1 MNPLDL
7 LSTLLGYLMEPCYA
21 LTGNWWLAILLFT
34 AVTKVILLPISLWCQ
49 KNSIKMVSLMPEIN
63 RIKVKYFGDK
73 ETIGEEQVALFKR
86 EHYHGFLSIIP
97 LAFQLIILI
106 GLINVI
112 YTVAAENPELSIG
125 LFPYEAGGLT
135 LLFPLAAGV
144 SAWLLGIVQNRI
156 HPLQKE
162 QSRMSQMGT
171 NGLSIGISL
180 MLGIFVSLGVGFYW
194 ICSNL
199 LSIFVQIICNLI
211 INPKKYVDYD
221 ALQESKAEL
230 EHLEN
235 LGKTEK
241 NPELRKREKADYKK
255 FFSVVNKHLV
265 FYSEGS
271 GFYKYFQD
279 VIEYLLAHSNITI
292 HYVTSDPNDQIFG
305 IAEKQPRIRPYYIG
319 EKRLI
324 TLMMKMDAD
333 IVVMT
338 MPDLDT
344 YHIKRSYVRKDVEYV
359 YMFHGMASVHMVL
372 RNHALDNYDTYFC
385 VGPHQ
390 VAELKAL
397 ADLYH
402 LPEKKY
408 VECGYGLLDNEI
420 REYTNRKKES
430 SDRKKILIAPSHQ
443 EDNLFESCIDDLLK
457 QLLPRGY
464 EIIVRPHPQ
473 ALRRRPE
480 LFAAFRER
488 WSAELSTDKFVFQTD
503 FSSNNTVFEA
513 DVLITDWSTI
523 AYEYAFTTLHPVLFI
538 NTKMKVINS
547 EYEKIPFI
555 PKDITWRNQVGIS
568 IDLNDVDN
576 VQTIVFECLKNLDL
590 YKETTLMIR
599 NTDIFNIGNSGMI
612 GGEYIISSLVNRQ
625 NSVKSEGQ

>member
-7 LSTLLGYLMEPCYA
+7 LSTVLGYLMEPCYL

-112 YTVAAENPELSIG
+112 YTVAAENPELAIG

-144 SAWLLGIVQNRI
+144 SAWLLGMVQNRI

-292 HYVTSDPNDQIFG
+292 HYVTSDSNDQIFG

-344 YHIKRSYVRKDVEYV
+344 YHIKRSYVRKDIEYV
-359 YMFHGMASVHMVL
+359 YMFHWMTSAHLVV
-372 RNHALDNYDTYFC
+372 RNHALDNFDTLFC

-390 VAELKAL
+390 KAEVREMESI
-397 ADLYH
+397 YN
-402 LPEKKY
+402 LPAKNL
-408 VECGYGLLDNEI
+408 VDCGYGLLDNEI
-420 REYTNRKKES
+420 RSYES
-430 SDRKKILIAPSHQ
+430 ISHSQSDKVRILIAPSHQ
-443 EDNLFESCIDDLLK
+443 PDNILDSCIDELLS
-457 QLLPRGY
+457 QLLPNNWSVV
-464 EIIVRPHPQ
+464 IRPHPQ
-473 ALRRRPE
+473 YIKRYPE
-480 LFAAFRER
+480 RVTQFHEHY
-488 WSAELSTDKFVFQTD
+488 SQELMSGTIEYQTD

-513 DVLITDWSTI
+513 DILITDWSTI
-523 AYEYAFTTLHPVLFI
+523 AYEYSFTTLRPSLFI
-538 NTKMKVINS
+538 NTEMKVINS
-547 EYEKIPFI
+547 EYTKLTHVPT
-555 PKDITWRNQVGIS
+555 DILWRDEVGIS
-568 IDLNDVDN
+568 LD
-576 VQTIVFECLKNLDL
+576 KNELDKVCDIINAYRENPDAYREKIL
-590 YKETTLMIR
+590 QIR
-599 NTDIFNIGNSGMI
+599 DSAIFNIGESGKA
-612 GGEYIISSLVNRQ
+612 GASYILNRLTKKPKQ
-625 NSVKSEGQ
+625 E

>member
-1 MNPLDL
+1 MGGILNPLDI
-7 LSTLLGYLMEPCYA
+7 LSTALGYLMGPCYT

-34 AVTKVILLPISLWCQ
+34 VATKVILLPISLWCQ

-97 LAFQLIILI
+97 LAIQLLILI

-112 YTVAAENPELSIG
+112 YTVAAENPELAIG

-144 SAWLLGIVQNRI
+144 SAWLLGIVQNKI

-230 EHLEN
+230 ERLEN

-319 EKRLI
+319 EN
-324 TLMMKMDAD
+324 
-333 IVVMT
+333 
-338 MPDLDT
+338 
-344 YHIKRSYVRKDVEYV
+344 
-359 YMFHGMASVHMVL
+359 G
-372 RNHALDNYDTYFC
+372 
-385 VGPHQ
+385 
-390 VAELKAL
+390 
-397 ADLYH
+397 
-402 LPEKKY
+402 
-408 VECGYGLLDNEI
+408 
-420 REYTNRKKES
+420 
-430 SDRKKILIAPSHQ
+430 
-443 EDNLFESCIDDLLK
+443 
-457 QLLPRGY
+457 
-464 EIIVRPHPQ
+464 
-473 ALRRRPE
+473 
-480 LFAAFRER
+480 
-488 WSAELSTDKFVFQTD
+488 
-503 FSSNNTVFEA
+503 
-513 DVLITDWSTI
+513 
-523 AYEYAFTTLHPVLFI
+523 
-538 NTKMKVINS
+538 
-547 EYEKIPFI
+547 
-555 PKDITWRNQVGIS
+555 
-568 IDLNDVDN
+568 
-576 VQTIVFECLKNLDL
+576 
-590 YKETTLMIR
+590 
-599 NTDIFNIGNSGMI
+599 
-612 GGEYIISSLVNRQ
+612 
-625 NSVKSEGQ
+625 

>member
-7 LSTLLGYLMEPCYA
+7 LSTALGYLMEPCYV

-97 LAFQLIILI
+97 LAIQLLILI

-112 YTVAAENPELSIG
+112 YTVAAENPELAIG

-144 SAWLLGIVQNRI
+144 SAWLLGIVQNKI

-230 EHLEN
+230 ERLEN

-344 YHIKRSYVRKDVEYV
+344 YHIKRSYVRKDVEYI
-359 YMFHGMASVHMVL
+359 FIPHGLTSIHMVY
-372 RNHALDNYDTYFC
+372 RNHALDNFDTYFC

-390 VAELKAL
+390 IAELQEL
-397 ADLYH
+397 ISLNN
-402 LPEKKY
+402 LPEKKF

-420 REYTNRKKES
+420 KAYGNVNHALSGKV
-430 SDRKKILIAPSHQ
+430 KILIAPSHQ
-443 EDNLFESCIDDLLK
+443 EDNIFESCIDELLTE
-457 QLLPRGY
+457 LLPNGY
-464 EIIVRPHPQ
+464 EIVVRPHPQ
-473 ALRRRPE
+473 SLRRYPE
-480 LFAAFRER
+480 MFVAFQERYREEID
-488 WSAELSTDKFVFQTD
+488 SGKFIFQND
-503 FSSNNTVFEA
+503 FSSNSTVFEA
-513 DVLITDWSTI
+513 DILITDWSTI
-523 AYEYAFTTLHPVLFI
+523 AYEYAFTTLRPVIFI
-538 NTKMKVINS
+538 NTKMKVINP
-547 EYEKIPFI
+547 EYQKVSLIPTDILWRDEIGTSIEK
-555 PKDITWRNQVGIS
+555 N
-568 IDLNDVDN
+568 
-576 VQTIVFECLKNLDL
+576 EL
-590 YKETTLMIR
+590 YKVCPIISDYLCHPSLYEERIMNLR
-599 NTDIFNIGNSGMI
+599 NISVFNVGNSGKI
-612 GGEYIISSLVNRQ
+612 GGSYILNHFTAKTS
-625 NSVKSEGQ
+625 